1 MGGIW
6 AAASVPLPPQER
18 SPGRVF
24 KWHLHRTAGPPTV
37 PHVRSPGRRPPA
49 STPCGPCKAPKCTE
63 TRQCAPTRA
72 HSQAPWPKSSW
83 LPETRLPSSRPPHT
97 HTPTAR
103 THSPGAGAGAAR
115 PGERSLQAAPRSG
128 RAAAWPA
135 RAGAPQLA
143 GAEPLSLGGSSRQ
156 AQPETGRGAGAQQP
170 PRGLPRPRHRQESE
184 AGNKSQ
190 ASEHG
195 PPAPLHLTRIS
206 FPPPPAY
213 PPAARRRLRLLS
225 SWEVETAAS
234 GHAGRAGRAPAST
247 CSPRLC
253 WGVCVPAAEA
263 SGPGGG
269 TRQWSELRP

>member
-24 KWHLHRTAGPPTV
+24 KWHLHRTPGPPTV

-135 RAGAPQLA
+135 RQ
-143 GAEPLSLGGSSRQ
+143 EPLSWRALSPSPSAGVPAKRDQRRAG
-156 AQPETGRGAGAQQP
+156 GRGA
-170 PRGLPRPRHRQESE
+170 
-184 AGNKSQ
+184 
-190 ASEHG
+190 
-195 PPAPLHLTRIS
+195 
-206 FPPPPAY
+206 
-213 PPAARRRLRLLS
+213 
-225 SWEVETAAS
+225 AAS
-234 GHAGRAGRAPAST
+234 PWPPTATAPSGVRGRKQKPGERA
-247 CSPRLC
+247 
-253 WGVCVPAAEA
+253 
-263 SGPGGG
+263 
-269 TRQWSELRP
+269 RPPCAPPSDTN